1 MLWLMN
7 SLINQALLLQPATL
21 TEHRSQGRCSFFVL
35 NLTKGKNMFEIKY
48 PNITVN
54 IIGQNGNAFCILGI
68 CKRAME
74 RAKLP
79 QTEIDAFMTE
89 AMSGDYDHLLA
100 TVMSWFEVE

>member
-1 MLWLMN
+1 M
-7 SLINQALLLQPATL
+7 S
-21 TEHRSQGRCSFFVL
+21 
-35 NLTKGKNMFEIKY
+35 EIKY

-79 QTEIDAFMTE
+79 QTEIDSFMSE
-89 AMSGDYDHLLA
+89 AMSGDYDHLLQ
-100 TVMSWFEVE
+100 TVMAWFVVE

>member
-1 MLWLMN
+1 MVKN
-7 SLINQALLLQPATL
+7 
-21 TEHRSQGRCSFFVL
+21 RCERLVCNAVVDEL
-35 NLTKGKNMFEIKY
+35 
-48 PNITVN
+48 VN

-79 QTEIDAFMTE
+79 QTEIDAFMSE

-100 TVMSWFEVE
+100 TVMSWFAVE

>member
-1 MLWLMN
+1 M
-7 SLINQALLLQPATL
+7 SEA
-21 TEHRSQGRCSFFVL
+21 
-35 NLTKGKNMFEIKY
+35 KY
-48 PNITVN
+48 PDITVN

-79 QTEIDAFMTE
+79 QTEIDVFMTE

>member
-1 MLWLMN
+1 MN
-7 SLINQALLLQPATL
+7 
-21 TEHRSQGRCSFFVL
+21 
-35 NLTKGKNMFEIKY
+35 EIKY

-74 RAKLP
+74 QAKLP

-89 AMSGDYDHLLA
+89 ATSGDYKHLLA
-100 TVMSWFEVE
+100 TVMVWFNVE

>member
-1 MLWLMN
+1 M
-7 SLINQALLLQPATL
+7 S
-21 TEHRSQGRCSFFVL
+21 
-35 NLTKGKNMFEIKY
+35 EIKY
-48 PNITVN
+48 PDITVN

-79 QTEIDAFMTE
+79 QTEIDSFMTE
-89 AMSGDYDHLLA
+89 ATSADYDHLLA